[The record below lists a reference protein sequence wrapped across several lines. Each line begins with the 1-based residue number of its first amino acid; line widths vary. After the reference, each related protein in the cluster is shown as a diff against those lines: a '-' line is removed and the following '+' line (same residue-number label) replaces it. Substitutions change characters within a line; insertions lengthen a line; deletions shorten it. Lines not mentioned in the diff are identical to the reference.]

1 MPHQN
6 SDNTLK
12 YITLAGLVYLS
23 IFFSDTRAWAIPTSS
38 LQSSERRFAGSVNDY
53 INYLRG
59 PGHLDTPGADTTL
72 PGGQTT
78 PPTNGQWPTVRGKTV
93 ADLYAKVQGADP
105 YFDKKNQIL
114 KSQVRIPDG
123 VFTESEWNIMQN
135 MTTND
140 TPYIVTGPNYGF
152 TQMKAALMENALD
165 HDPQRTM
172 HEAETQG
179 QTQATQAGDAAADTC
194 RGQAASAIGFCS
206 SYLEN
211 FTTQP
216 QWNLVR
222 NQIFVPMAILLL
234 LPGAVLAQMR
244 AIIAAGSP
252 ILGEVNPFE
261 GILRSLVAIFLI
273 PGTALV
279 VNYGI
284 DLNNS
289 IAFTINSEY
298 TRIFGSDMYK
308 DALCA
313 EMRATPVR
321 QTQSNRNALDQQTYQ
336 GRPLLGATSAFGR
349 FEGAMME
356 NSIQDP
362 CSGINQSPAQAANE
376 NMSSGMAATRLMMN
390 GSNASLAAAWNVLC
404 AFQLAY
410 LYYLW
415 CVGPIMAALWVYPL
429 RTLRNAL
436 PSWVEGVVTL
446 CFWSLFWNTVI
457 LLMAC
462 FKGVDET
469 GTMIMTALNFLATAS
484 VKYAFDFAGLVK
496 AAGQEAAGMAA
507 GAAKQ
512 AAQGGG
518 QGGARGGQRSNPG
531 STHTPPTPLPAPTP
545 DHRIPDGTQI
555 AATGFDANS
564 GVLGSEGA
572 VVPATG
578 LGQIISASAPLG
590 PTNPIDLEA
599 VTQAPPIHQGSFD
612 PRTALVSA
620 DPMAWTLV
628 ASDVAQ
634 DTPAEQ
640 AQGSSELTNQQGYVV
655 GLDGELVLGSDG
667 QPITG
672 DNLIPGSDGAYLVMG
687 SDNQPTG
694 DYIVFNSDGQPT
706 VFGADGLPID
716 IDYTSIIQ
724 NGPTLTDALLT
735 TSSIDPSVTAN
746 PDPIPAVAGVTP
758 SALDLTEMEQSVA
771 TLAGIGTPSVIP
783 PGLPVAGILVAHG
796 LPPSAGTAEAI
807 AATPTADTIAATP
820 VIGTVHTAFNLGDN
834 NILLG
839 SGQGIVLD
847 NNPLNAPVPG
857 TAILDGPD
865 LQTTNFTPTP
875 ALTSLALGGA
885 NFISVDSS
893 GLPGNNFTTAGSLE
907 LPGNDIITVDSLG
920 LPGNYISAIG
930 SLAVP
935 SNGTDSNTV
944 FGAPGSLPVDN
955 NLLLSRDFTGPMLVP
970 GDGTD
975 PNTTSFVSTF
985 QGQSINTGLPL
996 NPGFTADGG
1005 TAFGIANSPANPNTI
1020 SDPTLAVTNSGGAV
1034 NLVGS
1039 NLSFDQNHPAL
1050 FTPDPLYTTSY
1061 GTIGPVPDPTLVIQN
1076 GDSPRTTD
1084 YPPAGQTNFSPSL
1097 DAPISLGGN
1106 NNSLVQIDQSVPAG
1120 FSPTQTVATSLEGGT
1135 VVPQNTTSFETTNSG
1150 YQDNS
1155 QLTYWA
1161 PSAGDVYTAYN
1172 APIDTTIVG
1181 GGGTEFANVGGTSN
1195 VQQVD
1200 GAVYSY
1206 PTTNSS
1212 IDPTTVGGGG
1222 TEFATGYGV
1231 AGIAYANGDNVVAN
1245 YGGNNVAQPDV
1256 SNSFVSTNSG
1266 TQVDNS
1272 GIYSY
1277 PVLNQPVS
1285 TEGGFFAADPN
1296 IPSVGTAYTAIHD
1309 NSGVANQLQSGQ
1321 PYTIDNS
1328 GQSPGGYTTASSS
1341 VQGASSDFEPG
1352 YPGQGWFAN
1361 TSNEHSA
1368 TGAGGGW
1375 EAPKPISMLGAV
1387 ALRATGYRLP
1397 SANHTSAVPETRVA
1411 ATTGPRSVPT
1421 RGKAPAGY
1429 SQIQPPAPNGD
1440 EPPPVER
1447 MTDSLQTA
1455 VMLGNQRGVRAR
1467 PSDEDADETKR
1478 QLDQMMTGLN
1488 GGTLV

>member
-1 MPHQN
+1 
-6 SDNTLK
+6 
-12 YITLAGLVYLS
+12 
-23 IFFSDTRAWAIPTSS
+23 
-38 LQSSERRFAGSVNDY
+38 
-53 INYLRG
+53 
-59 PGHLDTPGADTTL
+59 
-72 PGGQTT
+72 
-78 PPTNGQWPTVRGKTV
+78 
-93 ADLYAKVQGADP
+93 
-105 YFDKKNQIL
+105 
-114 KSQVRIPDG
+114 
-123 VFTESEWNIMQN
+123 
-135 MTTND
+135 
-140 TPYIVTGPNYGF
+140 
-152 TQMKAALMENALD
+152 
-165 HDPQRTM
+165 M

-222 NQIFVPMAILLL
+222 DQIFVPMAILLL

-244 AIIAAGSP
+244 AVIAAGSP
-252 ILGEVNPFE
+252 VLGEVNPFE

-336 GRPLLGATSAFGR
+336 GRPLLGATSAFGM

-531 STHTPPTPLPAPTP
+531 STHTPPTPLPAPVQN
-545 DHRIPDGTQI
+545 HGLPDGTQI
-555 AATGFDANS
+555 AAVGFDAHS
-564 GVLGSEGA
+564 GVLGSDGA

-578 LGQIISASAPLG
+578 LGQMISAGLPLG

-599 VTQAPPIHQGSFD
+599 VTQAPPIHQIGFD

-628 ASDVAQ
+628 ASPVAQ

-640 AQGSSELTNQQGYVV
+640 GQGSSELTNQQSYVV
-655 GLDGELVLGSDG
+655 GLDGALVLGSDG

-672 DNLIPGSDGAYLVMG
+672 DNLILGSDGTYLVMG
-687 SDNQPTG
+687 SDDQPTG
-694 DYIVFNSDGQPT
+694 DYVVFDSAGQPT
-706 VFGADGLPID
+706 VFGADGVPID
-716 IDYTSIIQ
+716 NNYTSIDQ
-724 NGPTLTDALLT
+724 NGPTLNDALLT
-735 TSSIDPSVTAN
+735 TSFIDASVTAN
-746 PDPIPAVAGVTP
+746 SDPIPAVAGVTP
-758 SALDLTEMEQSVA
+758 RAMDLTDMEQSVA
-771 TLAGIGTPSVIP
+771 TLAGIGAPSVIP
-783 PGLPVAGILVAHG
+783 PGLAVAGLLVAHG

-807 AATPTADTIAATP
+807 AATPGT
-820 VIGTVHTAFNLGDN
+820 GTVHTAFNLGDN
-834 NILLG
+834 NILVG
-839 SGQGIVLD
+839 SGQGNVLD
-847 NNPLNAPVPG
+847 NNPLNVPVSG
-857 TAILDGPD
+857 TAALDGPD
-865 LQTTNFTPTP
+865 PQTMNLAPTP
-875 ALTSLALGGA
+875 VLSSLALDGA
-885 NFISVDSS
+885 NFISVDSLGLPGNDITTVDSS
-893 GLPGNNFTTAGSLE
+893 GLPGNY
-907 LPGNDIITVDSLG
+907 V
-920 LPGNYISAIG
+920 SAVG

-955 NLLLSRDFTGPMLVP
+955 NLLLSRDLTGPMLVP
-970 GDGTD
+970 GDGTV

-985 QGQSINTGLPL
+985 PGQSIDTGTPL
-996 NPGFTADGG
+996 NPGLNVDGG
-1005 TAFGIANSPANPNTI
+1005 SAFGLANSPAYPNTI
-1020 SDPTLAVTNSGGAV
+1020 SDPTLAVTNGGGAV
-1034 NLVGS
+1034 NLVDS
-1039 NLSFDQNHPAL
+1039 NLSFEQNHPAL
-1050 FTPDPLYTTSY
+1050 FTADPLYTTSN
-1061 GTIGPVPDPTLVIQN
+1061 GMIGPVPDPTLVVQS
-1076 GDSPRTTD
+1076 GGGVQTTD
-1084 YPPAGQTNFSPSL
+1084 YPAIGQTNFSPSP

-1106 NNSLVQIDQSVPAG
+1106 NNSLVQFDQSAPAG

-1135 VVPQNTTSFETTNSG
+1135 VVAQNTTSFETTTSG

-1181 GGGTEFANVGGTSN
+1181 SGGTQFANGSAVSGIAYANGDNVVANVGGTSN
-1195 VQQVD
+1195 VQQAD

-1206 PTTNSS
+1206 PSTNSS
-1212 IDPTTVGGGG
+1212 IDSTTVGGGG
-1222 TEFATGYGV
+1222 AEFATGYGV
-1231 AGIAYANGDNVVAN
+1231 AAIAYANGDNVVAN
-1245 YGGNNVAQPDV
+1245 YGGNNVAQADV
-1256 SNSFVSTNSG
+1256 SNSFVSINSG
-1266 TQVDNS
+1266 TQADNS
-1272 GIYSY
+1272 GTHSY
-1277 PVLNQPVS
+1277 PVLNQPGS
-1285 TEGGFFAADPN
+1285 TEGGFFAAESN
-1296 IPSVGTAYTAIHD
+1296 IPSVGTAYTAIHDD

-1321 PYTIDNS
+1321 PYTVDYS
-1328 GQSPGGYTTASSS
+1328 SLSPSGYTTASSA
-1341 VQGASSDFEPG
+1341 VQGASSDFTPG
-1352 YPGQGWFAN
+1352 YPGQGWFSN
-1361 TSNEHSA
+1361 NSNEHSA

-1375 EAPKPISMLGAV
+1375 ESPKPISMLGAV
-1387 ALRATGYRLP
+1387 ALRATGHRLP
-1397 SANHTSAVPETRVA
+1397 SASHTSAVPETRIA
-1411 ATTGPRSVPT
+1411 ATTGPGSVPT
-1421 RGKAPAGY
+1421 RGRTPAAY
-1429 SQIQPPAPNGD
+1429 SPVQPPAPNGD
-1440 EPPPVER
+1440 EPPPMER
-1447 MTDSLQTA
+1447 VTDSLQTA
-1455 VMLGNQRGVRAR
+1455 VMLGNQRGVRR
-1467 PSDEDADETKR
+1467 VQQSDKDADETKR

-1488 GGTLV
+1488 GGALV